1 MAEIMTPT
9 PPLSAQWLAHRF
21 DPIHDAFQFVSVDRA
36 HRQSVPFLTDE
47 HIGSAAEPLVI
58 TRSNVSG
65 LIDMHRPLH
74 YIFHS
79 AYCCSTLLVNAL
91 DQSGSA
97 SGLKEPV
104 VLNDLV
110 GWRHRGGDPTKIAD
124 VLTTTLGLLARPF
137 EGTEAVIVKPSNAV
151 NGLAAAMMTLRPN
164 AHAILL
170 YAPLRTFLTSIARKG
185 MWGRLWVRELLSLQ
199 LKDGLVDLGFSP
211 PDYLRHTDLQAAA
224 VGWLAQQKLFSQL
237 AARWPSRVMTLCSE
251 ELTASPVTAV
261 GACAT
266 FFGLAT
272 NPESYP
278 NNIEQAFNR
287 DAKDGTV
294 FLPGQ
299 RERTQQNG
307 EALHAD
313 EIDKVM
319 VWAEAVAATA
329 DVPLSLS
336 NRLLR
341 TRAV

>member
-1 MAEIMTPT
+1 MAEILTPT

-21 DPIHDAFQFVSVDRA
+21 DPNHNAFQFVSVDRVR
-36 HRQSVPFLTDE
+36 RQSVPFLTDE

-58 TRSNVSG
+58 ARPNVSAI
-65 LIDMHRPLH
+65 IDMHRPLH

-91 DQSGSA
+91 DQPGSA

-110 GWRHRGGDPTKIAD
+110 GWRHRGGDPSTIGE

-137 EGTEAVIVKPSNAV
+137 ESTEAVIVKPSNAV

-170 YAPLRTFLTSIARKG
+170 YAPLKTFLTSIARKG

-199 LKDGLVDLGFSP
+199 LKDGLVDLGFAP

-224 VGWLAQQKLFSQL
+224 VGWLAQQKLFSQM
-237 AARWPSRVMTLCSE
+237 AARWPSRVRTLCSE
-251 ELTASPVTAV
+251 DLTASPVTV
-261 GACAT
+261 VEACAE
-266 FFGLAT
+266 FYGLAS
-272 NPESYP
+272 NPESYRH
-278 NNIEQAFNR
+278 NIEQAFSR
-287 DAKDGTV
+287 DAKDGTA
-294 FLPGQ
+294 FIAGQ
-299 RERTQQNG
+299 REIAQRTG

-313 EIDKVM
+313 EIDKVTI
-319 VWAEAVAATA
+319 WAEAVAATA
-329 DVPLSLS
+329 NVPLSLS
-336 NRLLR
+336 NRLLQTR
-341 TRAV
+341 TV

>member
-1 MAEIMTPT
+1 
-9 PPLSAQWLAHRF
+9 
-21 DPIHDAFQFVSVDRA
+21 
-36 HRQSVPFLTDE
+36 
-47 HIGSAAEPLVI
+47 
-58 TRSNVSG
+58 
-65 LIDMHRPLH
+65 
-74 YIFHS
+74 
-79 AYCCSTLLVNAL
+79 
-91 DQSGSA
+91 
-97 SGLKEPV
+97 
-104 VLNDLV
+104 
-110 GWRHRGGDPTKIAD
+110 
-124 VLTTTLGLLARPF
+124 
-137 EGTEAVIVKPSNAV
+137 
-151 NGLAAAMMTLRPN
+151 
-164 AHAILL
+164 
-170 YAPLRTFLTSIARKG
+170 
-185 MWGRLWVRELLSLQ
+185 
-199 LKDGLVDLGFSP
+199 
-211 PDYLRHTDLQAAA
+211 
-224 VGWLAQQKLFSQL
+224 
-237 AARWPSRVMTLCSE
+237 MTLCSE

-261 GACAT
+261 EACAT